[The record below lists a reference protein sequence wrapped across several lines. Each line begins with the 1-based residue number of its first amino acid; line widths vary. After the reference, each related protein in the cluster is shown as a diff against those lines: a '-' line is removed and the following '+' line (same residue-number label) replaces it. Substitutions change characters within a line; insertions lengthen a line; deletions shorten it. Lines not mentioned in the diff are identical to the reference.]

1 MKRTILSFSFVL
13 AAMLAH
19 AQLTLEGCQHSAQ
32 TNYPLVR
39 QYGLIEKVREYN
51 LENAGKGY
59 LPQFTLSGKATYQS
73 DVTKLP
79 VDVPGIDIKSMPKDQ
94 YQVMLELQ
102 QKIWDGGGIRTQKK
116 QTTAEAEIEKEKLNV
131 DMYALNSRVNDLY
144 FGILLLD
151 EQLKQNALLQDELER
166 NYRQITA
173 YVENGIAN
181 QADLDAVKVE
191 QLNTLFIVLLLQE
204 LLIHFL
210 ILCLL

>member
-1 MKRTILSFSFVL
+1 MEMKRTILSFSFVL

-39 QYGLIEKVREYN
+39 QYGLIEKAREYN

-94 YQVMLELQ
+94 YQVMLEVSQ
-102 QKIWDGGGIRTQKK
+102 NIWDGGDIRSKK
-116 QTTAEAEIEKEKLNV
+116 QLTRRLDSSTCPEDLGCGWTAPSIQ
-131 DMYALNSRVNDLY
+131 DIQS
-144 FGILLLD
+144 LLTM
-151 EQLKQNALLQDELER
+151 
-166 NYRQITA
+166 TA
-173 YVENGIAN
+173 
-181 QADLDAVKVE
+181 
-191 QLNTLFIVLLLQE
+191 
-204 LLIHFL
+204 
-210 ILCLL
+210 

>member
-1 MKRTILSFSFVL
+1 MEVKRTILSFSFVL

-39 QYGLIEKVREYN
+39 QYGLIEKAQEYN

-94 YQVMLELQ
+94 YQVMLEVSQ
-102 QKIWDGGGIRTQKK
+102 NIWDGGDIRSKK
-116 QTTAEAEIEKEKLNV
+116 QLTRATSEIDRGKQEV
-131 DMYALNSRVNDLY
+131 DMYALNETESTFAGRLGTHSSASVQLY
-144 FGILLLD
+144 GKRHC
-151 EQLKQNALLQDELER
+151 QSER
-166 NYRQITA
+166 SGCRKRGDIEHEAET
-173 YVENGIAN
+173 
-181 QADLDAVKVE
+181 
-191 QLNTLFIVLLLQE
+191 
-204 LLIHFL
+204 H
-210 ILCLL
+210 